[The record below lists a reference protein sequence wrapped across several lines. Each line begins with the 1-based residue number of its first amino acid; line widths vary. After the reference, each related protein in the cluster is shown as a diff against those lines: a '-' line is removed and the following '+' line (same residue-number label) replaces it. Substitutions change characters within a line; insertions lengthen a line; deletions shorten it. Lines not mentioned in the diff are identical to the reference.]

1 MIKCLLDGNE
11 FEDSAIKGLNDAVIT
26 LRRNDEQGYI
36 SSGYSSSIEFVGE
49 AYDYLK
55 AKLIDDINKYSIN
68 VTCTIIDDCC
78 GFERDFIISVKNIS
92 FCDNDCTITA
102 DLTESDIEIDLYNKI
117 SYTEIYDNWNGFQS
131 RIHPRIVY
139 STELRPQF
147 LSYMVL
153 LIGIWVGK
161 FLDAIIE
168 ALELLITPIAKP
180 VNQIIKIIN
189 GAKSILSF
197 TDDIKTIDVDQILKD
212 IPVFKQLIDLR
223 DSVYEWVWDEGRT
236 HPAPL
241 VRDYIK
247 NVCDKWNITFSS
259 EIFMVPTSPYY
270 NTVLMFAANK
280 IGIDKDDTT
289 TFFVLKNQELWTLT
303 ELLDKLKA
311 VFNAE
316 WTIKGTT
323 LYFNYKQPLNEAEA
337 FIDITALEQKDI
349 IKGTCYSFAGTE
361 QPALL
366 RFKYFTDGV
375 DEISSEAK
383 EWYEQ
388 NVYWNPDGNK
398 NQSGIKDVQLE
409 FACNRFRGDENLTG
423 APVSIFDSTFGKI
436 FRTLS
441 NIGTG
446 KAEGSLLMST
456 GKSFIPKL
464 LIWDGIDPVYA
475 KVKSIGSISNHTAKF
490 NYDLLAEK
498 LVKNYE
504 IDNPRNKDFK
514 PYTFSVTIPMSCE
527 NIKLIDIN
535 KPVVISKGVGKVT
548 EIVLG
553 FKNRTIEINGIV

>member
-26 LRRNDEQGYI
+26 LRRNDEQGYV
-36 SSGYSSSIEFVGE
+36 SSGYSSSIEFIGE

-102 DLTESDIEIDLYNKI
+102 DLTESDVEIDLYNKI

-131 RIHPRIVY
+131 RRHPRIVY

-153 LIGIWVGK
+153 LIGIWAISLLEV
-161 FLDAIIE
+161 LDKAFTVVLGPLIVSYKAVIK
-168 ALELLITPIAKP
+168 LFNTVLSLLKP
-180 VNQIIKIIN
+180 FIGDQGQIPD
-189 GAKSILSF
+189 F
-197 TDDIKTIDVDQILKD
+197 TESLPVFSTIKD
-212 IPVFKQLIDLR
+212 IQESIKE
-223 DSVYEWVWDEGRT
+223 YVWDEGRT

-241 VRDYIK
+241 VRDYIN
-247 NVCDKWNITFSS
+247 NVCGKWNMQFSS

-270 NTVLMFAANK
+270 NTVLMFSANK

-303 ELLDKLKA
+303 ELLDKLKV

-323 LYFNYKQPLNEAEA
+323 LYFNYKQPLNESEA

-423 APVSIFDSTFGKI
+423 APVSIFDSTFGKT

-456 GKSFIPKL
+456 GKSYIPKL

-535 KPVVISKGVGKVT
+535 KPVVVSKGVGKVT
-548 EIVLG
+548 EIALD
-553 FKNRTIEINGIV
+553 FNNRTIEINGIV